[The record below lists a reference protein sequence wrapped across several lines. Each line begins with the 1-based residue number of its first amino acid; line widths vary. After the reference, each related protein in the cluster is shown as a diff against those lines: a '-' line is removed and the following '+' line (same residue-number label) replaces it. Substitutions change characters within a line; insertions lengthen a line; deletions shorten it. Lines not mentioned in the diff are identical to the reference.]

1 MEDYHYRIIGLMRK
15 QLCGEM
21 TADEREELE
30 AWLEQSPENRKLEK
44 GCFAEELE
52 KRTSFFQGIDAGLA
66 FRRFEQRTG
75 RRPLVFSLRRYMR
88 YAALL
93 LLPLTL
99 VLFLSK
105 PDPSPSPLP
114 AEIRPG
120 GYQALLT
127 LENGQSI
134 PLHESRAKD
143 LPLCASCRVRNSGKE
158 IIYQDTTDTTLSTVF
173 NRLSTP
179 RGGEYHITL
188 SDGSRV
194 YLNAATEL
202 KYPIVFSPTKREV
215 YLSGEA
221 YFEVSRDSLRPFY
234 VVTDAARIRV
244 YGTRFNI
251 NTHHNRMQ
259 TVLVEGHIGIRGK
272 QEEREYHLQPSDLAT
287 FTPDGRLTDLRQVD
301 TFPYIAWKSGK
312 FVFENKYLED
322 ILDHLAL
329 WYDVD
334 IFYAHP
340 SLKTLRFTGHM
351 RKYEQIGVI
360 LDAIHRITG
369 VKFRIEGKAI
379 TVMP

>member
-1 MEDYHYRIIGLMRK
+1 MEDYHYRIIGLMQK

-134 PLHESRAKD
+134 PLHESRTKD

-301 TFPYIAWKSGK
+301 TFPYIAWRSGK

>member
-105 PDPSPSPLP
+105 PDPLPSPLP

>member
-1 MEDYHYRIIGLMRK
+1 MEDYHYRIVGLMQK
-15 QLCGEM
+15 QLCGET
-21 TADEREELE
+21 TADEKEELE
-30 AWLEQSPENRKLEK
+30 AWLEQSPENRKFYRAW
-44 GCFAEELE
+44 CPEELE
-52 KRTSFFQGIDAGLA
+52 KRASFFQDLDAGLA
-66 FRRFEQRTG
+66 FRHFEQRIG
-75 RRPLVFSLRRYMR
+75 HRPLVFFLKRYMR

-93 LLPLTL
+93 LLPLAL
-99 VLFLSK
+99 AVFLSK
-105 PDPSPSPLP
+105 PDRSPMPST

-127 LENGQSI
+127 LEDGRAI
-134 PLHESRAKD
+134 PLHESPAKD
-143 LPLCASCRVRNSGKE
+143 LPLCASFRVRNSGKE
-158 IIYQDTTDTTLSTVF
+158 IIYQDTTDMTLSSVF

-202 KYPIVFSPTKREV
+202 KYPVVFSPTKREV
-215 YLSGEA
+215 YLCGEA
-221 YFEVSRDSLRPFY
+221 YFEVSKDSLRPFY
-234 VVTDAARIRV
+234 VITDAARIRV
-244 YGTRFNI
+244 YGTKFNI

-301 TFPYIAWKSGK
+301 TFPYIVWKSGK
-312 FVFENKYLED
+312 FVFENKCLED

-334 IFYAHP
+334 IFYAQP

-369 VKFRIEGKAI
+369 VSFRIEGKAI

>member
-1 MEDYHYRIIGLMRK
+1 MEDYHYRIVGLI
-15 QLCGEM
+15 QQYLCGKI

-30 AWLEQSPENRKLEK
+30 KWLEQSPENRT
-44 GCFAEELE
+44 FYQTWSPEELE
-52 KRTSFFQGIDAGLA
+52 KRSSFFQDIDTGLA

-75 RRPLVFSLRRYMR
+75 RRPAAFFLRRYMR
-88 YAALL
+88 YAAFL
-93 LLPLTL
+93 LLPLGL
-99 VLFLSK
+99 AFFLSK
-105 PDPSPSPLP
+105 PAPSPLP

-127 LENGQSI
+127 LENGRAI
-134 PLHESRAKD
+134 PLHESPAKD
-143 LPLCASCRVRNSGKE
+143 LPLCASFRVRNSGKE
-158 IIYQDTTDTTLSTVF
+158 IIYQDTTDMTLSNVF

-202 KYPIVFSPTKREV
+202 KYPVVFSPTKREV
-215 YLSGEA
+215 YLCGEA
-221 YFEVSRDSLRPFY
+221 YFEVSKDSLRPFY
-234 VVTDAARIRV
+234 VITDAARIRV
-244 YGTRFNI
+244 YGTKFNI

-272 QEEREYHLQPSDLAT
+272 QEEREYHLQPCDLAT
-287 FTPDGRLTDLRQVD
+287 FTPDGRLTELRQVD
-301 TFPYIAWKSGK
+301 TFPYVAWKSGK
-312 FVFENKYLED
+312 FVFENKCLED

-334 IFYAHP
+334 IFYAQP

-379 TVMP
+379 TVMS